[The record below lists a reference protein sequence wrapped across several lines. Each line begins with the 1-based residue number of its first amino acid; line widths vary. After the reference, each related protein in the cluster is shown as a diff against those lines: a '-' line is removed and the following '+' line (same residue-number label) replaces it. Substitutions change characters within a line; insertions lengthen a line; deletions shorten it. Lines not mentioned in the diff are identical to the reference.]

1 MQLYKGYIKTK
12 NKSSLEKLKGRSEFA
27 TLEDVRHFD
36 EYAGVLADDTILIDI
51 DDGEMSEKMM
61 DIVEHN
67 QLNCRVYQTTRG
79 RHFLFKNT
87 TVDKCKTHT
96 TLACGIEADIKLGS
110 KCSYEVIKFDGKER
124 FVEWD
129 IEDGESYDE
138 VPKYFTPIQNG
149 VDFTKMEEGD
159 GRNEKLFSYIL
170 TLQSH
175 DFSVEEARECISII
189 NEFVLPEALPKDE
202 LDKILRDESFEK
214 PQFFKEKQ
222 FLFDKFARY
231 LKSNH
236 RLIRIDG
243 QIHMYKDGVYVNGS
257 RHIEHE
263 MIQLIP
269 NLSSRHRS
277 EVLKYLDIIVREDGD
292 VAPAKFIAFKN
303 GIYDIET
310 GEFGDFSPD
319 KVITN
324 LIPWNYNPNAYY
336 DVTDRI
342 LNNISCHDGN
352 VRSLLEEAIGYTFYR
367 RNELRKAFILVGD
380 KSNGKSTYLD
390 MIKNLLGIE
399 NVCALD
405 LKELG
410 ERFKTA
416 LISGKL
422 ANIGDDI
429 GDEFIPNPAIF
440 KKLVS
445 GDPINAERKGQDPF
459 DFTPY
464 AKFLFSANDIPRIKD
479 KSGAVLS
486 RLVIVP
492 FDARFSKKDADFDPY
507 IKYKLRRKESMEY
520 LIQLGLAGL
529 KRVLEN
535 NSFTQSKRVAK
546 QIEEYNENN
555 NPILIF
561 FKEKTIEDFENHPTK
576 DVFQDYCGF
585 CHANGF
591 TPLSNVEFSKQI
603 KKNYDLKSSP
613 KWIDGKTIR
622 VYSK

>member
-1 MQLYKGYIKTK
+1 MELYKGYIKTK
-12 NKSSLEKLKGRSEFA
+12 NKASLEKLKGRDEFA
-27 TLEDVRHFD
+27 TLEEVKHLD
-36 EYAGVLADDTILIDI
+36 EYAGVLANDVILIDI

-61 DIVEHN
+61 DIVEHH

-87 TVDKCKTHT
+87 TVEKCKTHT

-110 KCSYEVIKFDGKER
+110 KCSYEIVKFDGEER
-124 FVEWD
+124 FIEWD
-129 IEDGESYDE
+129 IEDGEEYDE
-138 VPKYFTPIQNG
+138 VPKYFIPISNG

-159 GRNEKLFSYIL
+159 GRNEKLFTYIL
-170 TLQSH
+170 TLQSQ
-175 DFSVEEARECISII
+175 DFSVEEARECIGVI
-189 NEFVLPEALPKDE
+189 NDFVLPESLPKDE
-202 LDKILRDESFEK
+202 IDKILRDESFEK
-214 PQFFKEKQ
+214 PQFFKDKQ

-243 QIHMYKDGVYVNGS
+243 QIHMYKDGVYVNGA

-263 MIQLIP
+263 MIRIIP
-269 NLSSRHRS
+269 NLSSRNRG
-277 EVLKYLDIIVREDGD
+277 EVLKYLELIVREEGD

-310 GEFGDFSPD
+310 GEFSDFSPD

-324 LIPWNYNPNAYY
+324 LIPWNYNPDAYFE
-336 DVTDRI
+336 VTDRT
-342 LNNISCHDGN
+342 LNNISCHDEN
-352 VRSLLEEAIGYTFYR
+352 VRSLLEEGIGYTFYR

-380 KSNGKSTYLD
+380 KANGKSTYLD
-390 MIKNLLGIE
+390 MIKNLLGLE

-492 FDARFSKKDADFDPY
+492 FDARFSKSDPDFDPY
-507 IKYKLRRKESMEY
+507 IKYKLRKKESMEY

-535 NSFTQSKRVAK
+535 SSFTQSKKVER

-561 FKEKTIEDFENHPTK
+561 FKERTIEDFENHPTK

-585 CHANGF
+585 CHSNGF
-591 TPLSNVEFSKQI
+591 TPLSNVEFSKHM
-603 KKNYDLKSSP
+603 KKRYDLKSSP

-622 VYSK
+622 VYCK

>member
-1 MQLYKGYIKTK
+1 
-12 NKSSLEKLKGRSEFA
+12 
-27 TLEDVRHFD
+27 
-36 EYAGVLADDTILIDI
+36 
-51 DDGEMSEKMM
+51 
-61 DIVEHN
+61 
-67 QLNCRVYQTTRG
+67 
-79 RHFLFKNT
+79 
-87 TVDKCKTHT
+87 
-96 TLACGIEADIKLGS
+96 
-110 KCSYEVIKFDGKER
+110 
-124 FVEWD
+124 
-129 IEDGESYDE
+129 
-138 VPKYFTPIQNG
+138 
-149 VDFTKMEEGD
+149 
-159 GRNEKLFSYIL
+159 
-170 TLQSH
+170 
-175 DFSVEEARECISII
+175 
-189 NEFVLPEALPKDE
+189 
-202 LDKILRDESFEK
+202 
-214 PQFFKEKQ
+214 
-222 FLFDKFARY
+222 
-231 LKSNH
+231 
-236 RLIRIDG
+236 
-243 QIHMYKDGVYVNGS
+243 MYKDGVYVNGA

-263 MIQLIP
+263 MIRIIP

-277 EVLKYLDIIVREDGD
+277 EVLKYLDLIVREEPD
-292 VAPAKFIAFKN
+292 VAPAHLIAFKN
-303 GIYDIET
+303 GIYNMET
-310 GEFGDFSPD
+310 DEFIDFSPEF
-319 KVITN
+319 VITN
-324 LIPWNYNPNAYY
+324 KIPWNYNPNAYFE
-336 DVTDRI
+336 VTDRT
-342 LNNISCHDGN
+342 LNNISCHDEN
-352 VRSLLEEAIGYTFYR
+352 VRSLLEEGIGYTFYR

-380 KSNGKSTYLD
+380 KANGKSTYLD

-445 GDPINAERKGQDPF
+445 GDSINAERKGQDPF

-492 FDARFSKKDADFDPY
+492 FDARFSKSDPDFDPY
-507 IKYKLRRKESMEY
+507 IKYKLRKKESMEY
-520 LIQLGLAGL
+520 LIQLGIKGL

-535 NSFTQSKRVAK
+535 SSFTQSKRVAK

-561 FKEKTIEDFENHPTK
+561 FKERTIEDFENHPTK

-591 TPLSNVEFSKQI
+591 TPLSNVEFSKHI
-603 KKNYDLKSSP
+603 KKKYDLKSSP

-622 VYSK
+622 VYAK